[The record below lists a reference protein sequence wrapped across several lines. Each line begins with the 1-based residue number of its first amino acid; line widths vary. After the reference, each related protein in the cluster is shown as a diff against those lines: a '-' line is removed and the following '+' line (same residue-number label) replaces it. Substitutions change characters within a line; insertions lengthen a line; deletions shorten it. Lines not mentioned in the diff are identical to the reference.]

1 VTNVCFVEASKLGH
15 GNGDCLGNYGF
26 HAPIDG
32 NHFSFQRMND
42 KVKDELVLSVDRCWR
57 DT

>member
-1 VTNVCFVEASKLGH
+1 VLGH
-15 GNGDCLGNYGF
+15 GNDDYLGNYGF
-26 HAPIDG
+26 YTPIDG

-42 KVKDELVLSVDRCWR
+42 KVEDGLVLSVIWPWR